1 MAAEWGEGGVDDLIR
16 EISHHL
22 ERDNQDVKALRQRA
36 EYHNL
41 REDWAGVAADLE
53 AVRKL
58 EPGAKF
64 GIILAHAYEALGRIP
79 EAEAEYT
86 LEAASAD
93 MLEMPLLLAGR
104 ARVRRR
110 RGDASGS
117 LEDLKAAV
125 SLQPSEPWLLAELKR
140 FEEEILKGSGT
151 PSRDAGP

>member
-1 MAAEWGEGGVDDLIR
+1 MAEYGEGGVEDLIR

-22 ERDNQDVKALRQRA
+22 ERDGTDVKALRRRA
-36 EYHNL
+36 EYLNL

-64 GIILAHAYEALGRIP
+64 GIILAHAYEALGRAS

-86 LEAASAD
+86 LEASAAD

-104 ARVRRR
+104 ARVRRKS
-110 RGDASGS
+110 GDAPGA

-140 FEEEILKGSGT
+140 AEEEILKESGK
-151 PSRDAGP
+151 PSGEPSP